1 MNQTEQLAREFSLKL
16 RHYLSE
22 HEMSQVISLNESEE
36 DKDCCHSHDFCD
48 ANMVMDEA
56 FIKVFN
62 RSCIFPSDVEENPEL
77 AAKEVEDLD
86 LWNAAW
92 TVAKNNK
99 FYQ

>member
-36 DKDCCHSHDFCD
+36 DKYCCHSHDFCD
-48 ANMVMDEA
+48 ANEAMQDA
-56 FIKVFN
+56 FIKLFG
-62 RSCIFPSDVEENPEL
+62 RSCKLYSENEPNSDLV
-77 AAKEVEDLD
+77 

-92 TVAKNNK
+92 TMAKENK